1 MYICLN
7 LVYKLY
13 FIGGKVVSN
22 KGNSK
27 AFEVG
32 SNATLR
38 WNLIGVPSRKSIYE
52 IFYYKDDKKNRI
64 LSTSSRFSTENR
76 ILDYNLNNNPFEWN
90 KISGNL
96 NLNNGNG
103 TLSINISNVQYNES
117 GVFSLEFES
126 LAGYN
131 IKNNITLDV
140 QSKFLSLQEVQ
151 CVIIYFVNYSKV
163 IIHSRVQG
171 ALQIWICSNIYEGE
185 RHSALKS
192 HKIN

>member
-22 KGNSK
+22 EGNSK
-27 AFEVG
+27 VFEIG

-38 WNLIGVPSRKSIYE
+38 WNLIGVPSRTSIYE
-52 IFYYKDDKKNRI
+52 IFYYKNDKKNRI
-64 LSTSSRFSTENR
+64 LSTSSRFSTESR

-90 KISGNL
+90 RVSGNL

-103 TLSINISNVQYNES
+103 TLTINILNVQSNES
-117 GVFSLEFES
+117 GVFSLEFTS
-126 LAGYN
+126 SAGYN
-131 IKNNITLDV
+131 VKNNITLDV

-151 CVIIYFVNYSKV
+151 CVINILS
-163 IIHSRVQG
+163 IIPM
-171 ALQIWICSNIYEGE
+171 L
-185 RHSALKS
+185 
-192 HKIN
+192 